1 MSIIRKYFE
10 TEAGQT
16 RPSKSIKTI
25 ARITYW
31 VWLIMGVV
39 AVVGSLLAFKNAGE
53 GWLVLAVLSL
63 PLCKLMGWL
72 SSLGLRAIAVVL
84 ESHELNIIYVREE
97 MGK

>member
-1 MSIIRKYFE
+1 MNILKKYFE

-39 AVVGSLLAFKNAGE
+39 AVVGSLLASKNAGE

-63 PLCKLMGWL
+63 PLCKLMGWM

-84 ESHELNIIYVREE
+84 ESHELNL
-97 MGK
+97 MDQ